1 MLAGMWQLYFL
12 VIRIRIGNIYYLVS
26 LSLSSKVYE
35 KRIVSSKTAIAVL
48 FLTIYNWFFF
58 FSKAFE

>member
-48 FLTIYNWFFF
+48 FLTIYNSF